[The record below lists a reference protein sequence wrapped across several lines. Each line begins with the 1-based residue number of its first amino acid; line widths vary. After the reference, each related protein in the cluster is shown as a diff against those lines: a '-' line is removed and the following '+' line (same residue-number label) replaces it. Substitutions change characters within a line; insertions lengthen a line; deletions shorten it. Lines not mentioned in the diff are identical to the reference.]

1 MYIDLLPYY
10 LLQFASPNSKK
21 INETQNG
28 NNDDNDDTL
37 DEELLAE
44 TCERK
49 AKEKQAEAND
59 VCDKA
64 ALFKEE
70 LRNVL
75 RDRDYYA

>member
-1 MYIDLLPYY
+1 MTIFFVILCF
-10 LLQFASPNSKK
+10 QFASPNAKK
-21 INETQNG
+21 INETPNG

-44 TCERK
+44 SQEDKVKDTQTEP
-49 AKEKQAEAND
+49 EE

-64 ALFKEE
+64 TLFKEE